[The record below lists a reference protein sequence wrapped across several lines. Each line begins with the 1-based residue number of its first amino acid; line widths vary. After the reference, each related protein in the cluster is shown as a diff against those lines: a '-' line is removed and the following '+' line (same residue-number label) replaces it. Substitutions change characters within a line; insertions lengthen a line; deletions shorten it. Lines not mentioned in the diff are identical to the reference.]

1 MTDRRTTPNP
11 NYVDAHT
18 PARIIAPLVDLLDQP
33 CGTRN
38 RQLLFGDPVTILGAI
53 DGFSYVR
60 SDKDGYIGFVPPET
74 LGERTPVT
82 HRVSVL
88 ATHAYRSADIKSG
101 DQATFSFGCFITS
114 LSETDEFV
122 ETNLGFVPKVH
133 LTSHEVLEK
142 DPVDV
147 ALRFLGT
154 PYLWGGNSRL
164 GMDCSGLVQVALLA
178 CGMECPGDSDQQRDA
193 VGAELPEG
201 SEPRSGDLFFWPGHV
216 ALAVDARTMIHAT
229 GHFMSTVLEP
239 IEKAKARIDAA
250 GEGPLQSHKR
260 L

>member
-33 CGTRN
+33 RGTRN

-60 SDKDGYIGFVPPET
+60 SDKDGYIGFVQPET

-101 DQATFSFGCFITS
+101 DQATLSFGCFITS
-114 LSETDEFV
+114 LHETDEFV

-133 LTSHEVLEK
+133 LTPHEVLEK

-147 ALRFLGT
+147 ALRFIGT

-164 GMDCSGLVQVALLA
+164 GLDCSGLVQAALLA
-178 CGMECPGDSDQQRDA
+178 CGMECPGDSDQQCDA
-193 VGAELPEG
+193 VGTELPEG

-239 IEKAKARIDAA
+239 IEKAKTRIDAA
-250 GEGPLQSHKR
+250 GEGPLLSHKR

>member
-11 NYVDAHT
+11 HFVDAHT
-18 PARIIAPLVDLLDQP
+18 PAQVVAALVDLLDQP
-33 CGTRN
+33 RGQRD

-60 SDKDGYIGFVPPET
+60 SDKDGYIGFVHAEA
-74 LGERTPVT
+74 LGERTPAT

-88 ATHAYRSADIKSG
+88 ATHAYQHADIKSA
-101 DQATFSFGCFITS
+101 DQATLSFGCFITS

-122 ETNLGFVPKVH
+122 ETRLGFVPKVH
-133 LTSHEVLEK
+133 LTSHEALEN

-147 ALRFLGT
+147 ALRFIGT

-164 GMDCSGLVQVALLA
+164 GLDCSGLVQVALLA
-178 CGMECPGDSDQQRDA
+178 CGKACPGDSDQQRDA
-193 VGAELPEG
+193 VGTELPNG
-201 SEPRSGDLFFWPGHV
+201 SEPRSGDLFFWLGHV
-216 ALAVDARTMIHAT
+216 AMAVDARTMIHAT